1 VSWAYTNLLRN
12 RISVGS
18 AVYHRSLVRPTHK
31 CNTCGKGRHRPSAR
45 TQRCGPVMSIAST
58 ARCATLAVTVNLFR
72 KRFIMPPCGF
82 QLPMRRTFGDAA
94 ASIQSYKRCR
104 YRCGD
109 QRTSKQTNRHTGTK
123 FHTNIHIYTKV
134 HEQATQDR
142 HSVKVVSY
150 SNCCDLCDRYVANSL
165 IN

>member
-31 CNTCGKGRHRPSAR
+31 CNTCGKGRRRPSAR
-45 TQRCGPVMSIAST
+45 TQRCGPVMSVMSTAST

-94 ASIQSYKRCR
+94 ANIQSYKRCR

-134 HEQATQDR
+134 HRQRKTDTQLESCRIVIATTFAIDTWR
-142 HSVKVVSY
+142 IH
-150 SNCCDLCDRYVANSL
+150 
-165 IN
+165 